1 MEESKEIVN
10 WVDKLAGEA
19 KSVAALETPSLSN
32 ISLRGGV
39 MMLNQVRVPGNK
51 LECIIISSIFQQRFY
66 KARFDPNNLSNPDCF
81 SLSLNGEEMIPHEA
95 SKEKQNE
102 RCDGCPKNAWG
113 SASTPENPSRG
124 KACKDTRRIALIPK
138 DAKDIAKAEIA
149 VLTLPVTSIRNWGTY
164 VNGLAAEYRRPPFG
178 VFTEIEVEPDPK
190 RQFTVRFR
198 CTGIVAD
205 EGILGA
211 IYGRKPKIDEIL
223 MTPYD
228 ASGDAEKKADD
239 GKTKKY

>member
-1 MEESKEIVN
+1 MSTEIVN
-10 WVDKLAGEA
+10 WADKLADEA
-19 KSVAALETPSLSN
+19 KQVATMERPSLSN

-39 MMLNQVRVPGNK
+39 MMLNQVRVPGNR

-66 KARFDPNNLSNPDCF
+66 KGRFDPNNLQNPDCF
-81 SLSLNGEEMIPHEA
+81 SLSLHGEEMVPHEA
-95 SKEKQNE
+95 SKEKQNGH
-102 RCDGCPKNAWG
+102 CDGCSKNAWG

-149 VLTLPVTSIRNWGTY
+149 VLTLPVTSVKNWGTY
-164 VNGLAAEYRRPPFG
+164 VQGLAAEYRRPPFG

-190 RQFTVRFR
+190 RQFTVRFK

-205 EGILGA
+205 EGTLGA
-211 IYGRKPKIDEIL
+211 IYNRKPSVDEIL

-228 ASGDAEKKADD
+228 DSGNAEKEADSD
-239 GKTKKY
+239 KTKKY